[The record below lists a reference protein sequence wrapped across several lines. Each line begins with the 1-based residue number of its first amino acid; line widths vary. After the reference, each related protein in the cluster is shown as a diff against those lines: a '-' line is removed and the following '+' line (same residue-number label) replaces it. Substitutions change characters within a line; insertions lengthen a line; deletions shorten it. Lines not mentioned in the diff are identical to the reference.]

1 MGSFSKRSFIKLL
14 DKMKNDKE
22 LRMIYS
28 ESQSIKEDNK
38 IQYPPMKLLD
48 LYFWLSGVGN
58 DKGEDEKI
66 S

>member
-1 MGSFSKRSFIKLL
+1 
-14 DKMKNDKE
+14 MKNDKE